1 MEKNLENY
9 NYGPKYTFAQ
19 EPTLISAPEDW
30 HLLRNKV
37 LSGITCDLNKIEAIK
52 DFMFDY
58 LDKNT
63 NAIGISAPQLR
74 LEYPCFAFFN
84 GGRMKEK
91 IFVWLNDF
99 DLDQKSGKEYA
110 SEGCMSFP
118 NMKAHRVP
126 RFKKVILRYQTFNKA
141 GKWIQASG
149 IFKDFSARV
158 IQHEIDHIYGVEM
171 WDRAESVAFPENME
185 DVRLIYKYKD
195 DYYLDGKD
203 KKWFYS
209 PEPLELTEEIVI
221 ARECI
226 GYKF

>member
-1 MEKNLENY
+1 MEE
-9 NYGPKYTFAQ
+9 KYAFTE
-19 EPTLISAPEDW
+19 EPTIINQPEDW

-37 LSGITCDLNKIEAIK
+37 LSGITCEVSKIEAIK
-52 DFMFDY
+52 DLMFKY
-58 LDKNT
+58 LDENPT
-63 NAIGISAPQLR
+63 AIGISAPQLR

-91 IFVWLNDF
+91 IFVWLRDF
-99 DLDQKSGKEYA
+99 TLDQKSGKEYA

-126 RFKKVILRYQTFNKA
+126 RFKKVILEYQTFNKA
-141 GKWIQASG
+141 GKFITLSG
-149 IFKDFSARV
+149 IFKGFSARI

-185 DVRLIYKYKD
+185 DVTLIYKYKD
-195 DYYLDGKD
+195 DYFVDDKD

-209 PEPLELTEEIVI
+209 QEPFELTEEIII
-221 ARECI
+221 ARECV